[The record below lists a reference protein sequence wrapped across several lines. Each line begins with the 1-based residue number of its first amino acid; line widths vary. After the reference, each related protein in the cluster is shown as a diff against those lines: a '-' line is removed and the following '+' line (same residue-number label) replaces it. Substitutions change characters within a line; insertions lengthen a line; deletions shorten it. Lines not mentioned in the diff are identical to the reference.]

1 MTKLELLNLRESCM
15 PSDGNLFR
23 AAALRQQF
31 LRQEFLL
38 LMLQKSRAIRP
49 SSAIL
54 GHRVV
59 TLHPAIHH
67 DHTRSPELSQ
77 QIINRGVGKLESGVS
92 LTFEVGDDSTADANE
107 FIRRNRKIVIPCAG
121 SSPHE
126 IIYTV
131 VLQQVWINKDSQ
143 FGCMT
148 KGGHATFGLGN
159 SSFPSTF
166 H

>member
-1 MTKLELLNLRESCM
+1 M

-67 DHTRSPELSQ
+67 DHTRSPEPSQ

-92 LTFEVGDDSTADANE
+92 LTFEVGDDSTADAHK
-107 FIRRNRKIVIPCAG
+107 FVRRNRKVVIPRSRG
-121 SSPHE
+121 SPHHV
-126 IIYTV
+126 IHAV
-131 VLQQVWINKDSQ
+131 VLQQVRINKHTQ

-148 KGGHATFGLGN
+148 KWGHATFGLGN